1 MIRWLGTSVLCH
13 RQTGYYDIRV
23 VRETQ
28 TIRPVSGFQLAAGYE
43 QCLVISGHHRP
54 VDGAFDIA
62 ALNRERDILNDGLA
76 LSSGLVNSVIGL
88 AQKTVHLERSR
99 SESPHDKLAVS
110 VRGAIE
116 VGLICCSHVIAAD
129 KHPVGMRMRV
139 QVHIFRLM

>member
-1 MIRWLGTSVLCH
+1 MLSSFQTMIRWLGTSVLCY

-43 QCLVISGHHRP
+43 QRPVISSHHRP

-62 ALNRERDILNDGLA
+62 ALNRERDILSDGLA

-88 AQKTVHLERSR
+88 AEKTVHLEGPR
-99 SESPHDKLAVS
+99 SESPHDKIAVS
-110 VRGAIE
+110 VSGAIE
-116 VGLICCSHVIAAD
+116 VGLIRCSHLIAAD
-129 KHPVGMRMRV
+129 EHPV
-139 QVHIFRLM
+139 

>member
-1 MIRWLGTSVLCH
+1 MMPLILALVGTWKSISGTGACAQTLSGAPISPQLVGRPVAPQTVTLVLCH

-43 QCLVISGHHRP
+43 QRLVISGHHRP

-76 LSSGLVNSVIGL
+76 LSSGLVNGVIGL
-88 AQKTVHLERSR
+88 AAENRS
-99 SESPHDKLAVS
+99 S
-110 VRGAIE
+110 
-116 VGLICCSHVIAAD
+116 
-129 KHPVGMRMRV
+129 
-139 QVHIFRLM
+139 